1 MLSEFPMEYSA
12 KKVVLIIER
21 DGMED
26 ASLREWALASSII
39 PVFVS
44 NGVEALLWLGKGN
57 IPDLILADAGM
68 VPMPGPDFIRTI
80 RSSGFFQ
87 EIPVIAFGLPE
98 FHPSLAAM
106 RQSGA
111 VDHVFLPLEAQA
123 MSQRLERFF
132 AGRIR
137 NSLPVIL

>member
-1 MLSEFPMEYSA
+1 MEYSA

-21 DGMED
+21 DSRED
-26 ASLREWALASSII
+26 SLRQWTLASEII

-44 NGVEALLWLGKGN
+44 SGVEALLWLGKGN

-68 VPMPGPDFIRTI
+68 EPMPGPEFIRTI

-106 RQSGA
+106 RQAGA
-111 VDHVFLPLEAQA
+111 VDHVFLPLVPEA
-123 MSQRLERFF
+123 MSQRIGSFF
-132 AGRIR
+132 QGRLR
-137 NSLPVIL
+137 NHLPVMQ